1 MDNKNDDNKRNNVRN
16 IKPKKRS
23 VWVDVAVGVIFLI
36 VLIGIVILVV
46 NSNKE
51 KVIDYTQSE
60 YISVLEEDLVK
71 TANIQGAKGSGNHNI
86 IINIFGEL
94 KDGTKYKVTVKE
106 SDYNAIGGI
115 SNKLTEK
122 NVLVEV
128 KEAPSENVF
137 VQLLITLLPFLLIL
151 VGVIILFK
159 FLSGGNGKA
168 FEFGKTRARLS
179 KDKDVHFED
188 VAGQDEEK
196 EEMAEVI
203 DFLKNPRKY
212 QEMGA
217 RIPKGILLVGP
228 PGTGKTLLARAVAG
242 EANVPFF
249 IISGSDF
256 VEMFVGVGASRVRD
270 MFKVAKQ
277 QAPCIV
283 FIDEIDAVGRQRGAG
298 LGGGHDEREQTL
310 NQLLTE
316 MDGFG
321 ANSGV
326 IVMAATN
333 RPDVLDP
340 ALLRPGRFDRRITV
354 NTPDVKGRE
363 AILKVHARNK
373 KLDPSVELRHIAKR
387 TPGYSG
393 ADLENVLNESAL
405 LAARSNRKAI
415 TMKDVDE
422 AVDRVAMGPAKKSR
436 IITKRER
443 ETVAHHEAGHAV
455 IGLKVED
462 ASIVH
467 KVTIIPRGNA
477 GGYAMIMPE
486 EDRYN
491 HTRTQLIN
499 RIVSFLGGRV
509 AEEIIFDE
517 VTTGAHNDFERATK
531 IARAMVTEYGMSRL
545 GPVQFEH
552 QDAGS
557 VFLGRDYTKHK
568 NFSEKVANEIDV
580 EVRAIIDE
588 CYSKAKKV
596 LTENVDLLK
605 TIAKYLLEI
614 ETLTKE
620 DIDEINETGKIK
632 WWEDEKLELQKKE
645 NNQVDENV
653 VQEKQPIQT
662 EVLPTD
668 IDKTENNNSND
679 DVISIDS
686 LLEKINNEL
695 EEKDKKTEK

>member
-1 MDNKNDDNKRNNVRN
+1 M
-16 IKPKKRS
+16 
-23 VWVDVAVGVIFLI
+23 
-36 VLIGIVILVV
+36 
-46 NSNKE
+46 
-51 KVIDYTQSE
+51 
-60 YISVLEEDLVK
+60 
-71 TANIQGAKGSGNHNI
+71 
-86 IINIFGEL
+86 
-94 KDGTKYKVTVKE
+94 
-106 SDYNAIGGI
+106 
-115 SNKLTEK
+115 
-122 NVLVEV
+122 
-128 KEAPSENVF
+128 
-137 VQLLITLLPFLLIL
+137 LLPPSI
-151 VGVIILFK
+151 VK
-159 FLSGGNGKA
+159 
-168 FEFGKTRARLS
+168 
-179 KDKDVHFED
+179 
-188 VAGQDEEK
+188 
-196 EEMAEVI
+196 
-203 DFLKNPRKY
+203 
-212 QEMGA
+212 
-217 RIPKGILLVGP
+217 
-228 PGTGKTLLARAVAG
+228 
-242 EANVPFF
+242 
-249 IISGSDF
+249 
-256 VEMFVGVGASRVRD
+256 SR
-270 MFKVAKQ
+270 
-277 QAPCIV
+277 
-283 FIDEIDAVGRQRGAG
+283 
-298 LGGGHDEREQTL
+298 
-310 NQLLTE
+310 
-316 MDGFG
+316 
-321 ANSGV
+321 S
-326 IVMAATN
+326 
-333 RPDVLDP
+333 
-340 ALLRPGRFDRRITV
+340 
-354 NTPDVKGRE
+354 
-363 AILKVHARNK
+363 LKVHARNK

-605 TIAKYLLEI
+605 IIAKYLLEI